1 MIQTPTF
8 TVKVVFY
15 FSILIKLNFQKEG
28 PQVNEN
34 ISMQS
39 PLFYYQVTNRKS
51 YETLIYCNLIKAN

>member
-8 TVKVVFY
+8 SVKFVFY

-34 ISMQS
+34 TSMQS
-39 PLFYYQVTNRKS
+39 PLFYYPVTNRKS
-51 YETLIYCNLIKAN
+51 NEALIYCNLIKAN